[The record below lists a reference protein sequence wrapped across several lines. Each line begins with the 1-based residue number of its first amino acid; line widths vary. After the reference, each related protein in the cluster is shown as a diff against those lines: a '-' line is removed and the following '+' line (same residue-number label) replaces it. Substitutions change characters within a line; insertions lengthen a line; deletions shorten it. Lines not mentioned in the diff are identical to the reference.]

1 MTDTAL
7 CNKGHLVTYKTE
19 CIDDGPPKFCDK
31 CGSEILESCAGC
43 DEKIKVE
50 GGRPPQYCRNCG
62 APFPWTG
69 DPGIKLGGALA

>member
-31 CGSEILESCAGC
+31 LE
-43 DEKIKVE
+43 
-50 GGRPPQYCRNCG
+50 
-62 APFPWTG
+62 TG
-69 DPGIKLGGALA
+69 ERGPRTMLHMRVGNGV